1 MVCQKAK
8 SRLCWEA
15 YNADNG
21 EISVNSS
28 VVNGKRGDTKTEA
41 RKNTVPVIQPV
52 RELLDLYRF
61 RLGAPTAG
69 VMFATSLGTPL
80 DLHNLFSRQIDPV
93 LNACEHCGKARAKHQ
108 LADHEYRRRSDLVQ
122 WRGWHAFRRGLASNL
137 NELGVHDLTIQR
149 ILRHSNV
156 ATTRKSY
163 IKIREDS
170 VTAGMATLEAELRRT
185 ETVRLE
191 AESQTAERVN

>member
-1 MVCQKAK
+1 M
-8 SRLCWEA
+8 
-15 YNADNG
+15 
-21 EISVNSS
+21 
-28 VVNGKRGDTKTEA
+28 
-41 RKNTVPVIQPV
+41 
-52 RELLDLYRF
+52 
-61 RLGAPTAG
+61 
-69 VMFATSLGTPL
+69 
-80 DLHNLFSRQIDPV
+80 HNLFSRQIDPV

>member
-1 MVCQKAK
+1 
-8 SRLCWEA
+8 
-15 YNADNG
+15 
-21 EISVNSS
+21 VNSS